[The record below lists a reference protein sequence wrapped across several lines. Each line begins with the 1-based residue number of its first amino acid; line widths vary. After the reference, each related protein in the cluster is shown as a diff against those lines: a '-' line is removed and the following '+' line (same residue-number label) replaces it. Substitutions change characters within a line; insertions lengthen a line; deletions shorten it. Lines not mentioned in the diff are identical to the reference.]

1 MSEGPEVKI
10 VADKILA
17 SMCGKKIEDIIFKNM
32 NIDIK
37 NRIIGSEL
45 KEIKTFGKK
54 ALLS

>member
-10 VADKILA
+10 VGQKILA

-37 NRIIGSEL
+37 NRIIGFRIKKL
-45 KEIKTFGKK
+45 KHLERIW
-54 ALLS
+54 